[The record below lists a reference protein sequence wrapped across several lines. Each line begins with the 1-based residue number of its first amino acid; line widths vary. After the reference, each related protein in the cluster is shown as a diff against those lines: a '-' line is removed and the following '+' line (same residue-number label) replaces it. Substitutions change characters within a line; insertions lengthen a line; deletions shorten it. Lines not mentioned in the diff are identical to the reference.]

1 MAQFIADRKDIDFVL
16 HEQFELSQLSRHEKF
31 SDFNKSVIDMI
42 VNEARNLAIKEILP
56 TNKIGDEEGFHFE
69 NGCVA
74 MPPEFKAAWRQLE
87 SGEWFAPAQAPEF
100 GGQGIPETL
109 NVITQNYLFG
119 ANLSLLMVAGL
130 NHAAGKII
138 ETFGTDL
145 QKKTYLKNLYSGK
158 WSGTM
163 LLTEAESGSN
173 LGDLTTSAVKNEDG
187 TYSLSGNKIFI
198 SGGDHDM
205 TENIV
210 HLVLARIEGAS
221 EGSRGISL
229 FVAPKF
235 LVNDDGSLSEHNDIV
250 CTGIEEKMGL
260 HGSPT
265 CSMAL
270 GSRENCTATLIGK
283 ENKGLSIM
291 FLMMN
296 KARLM
301 VGSQALSCASSAYLH
316 ALDYARNRI
325 QGSFIGGVDKK
336 SVPIIQHPDIRRMLL
351 TMKMHTEGARSLLCY
366 IANLEDKKKLTE
378 TATDIEKYQTLI
390 DILIPVAKGYV
401 TDRSIDV
408 CNIAVQVFGGY
419 GYTREFPV
427 EQLLRDVRVTSIYEG
442 TNGIQAMDLL
452 GRKLHHEKKELFRNL
467 MDEIDIIL
475 NKAKATP
482 ALEQMAEMLDN
493 ALTKLE
499 MVVKRID
506 PALQNQDVLLSY
518 AFATPFLEVMGDVIM
533 AWMLLWRAT
542 IAQDRI
548 ENKPRKK
555 ELDFYAGQIKSAQFF
570 IGSILPVTLGKMES
584 IITFNGAAIE
594 ISDTSFGGK

>member
-1 MAQFIADRKDIDFVL
+1 MQLIADRKDIDFVL
-16 HEQFELSQLSRHEKF
+16 HEQFKLSQLSRNEKF
-31 SDFNKSVIDMI
+31 RDFNKTVIDMI

-56 TNKIGDEEGFHFE
+56 TNKIGDETGCSYE
-69 NGCVA
+69 NGRVT
-74 MPPEFKAAWRQLE
+74 MPSEFKAAWHQLE
-87 SGEWFAPAQAPEF
+87 KGEWFAPAQEPDW

-109 NVITQNYLFG
+109 NVVTQNYLFG

-138 ETFGTDL
+138 ETFGSDQ
-145 QKKTYLKNLYSGK
+145 QKKYYLKNLYSGK

-163 LLTEAESGSN
+163 VLTEAESGSN
-173 LGDLTTSAVKNEDG
+173 LGDLTTSATKNEDG

-210 HLVLARIEGAS
+210 HLVLARIEGAPK
-221 EGSRGISL
+221 GSRGISL

-235 LVNDDGSLSEHNDIV
+235 LVNDDGSLSEQNDIV

-270 GSRENCTATLIGK
+270 GSRGKCIGTLIGEK
-283 ENKGLSIM
+283 NRGLSIM
-291 FLMMN
+291 FMMMN

-325 QGSFIGGVDKK
+325 QGSVPVESGKK
-336 SVPIIQHPDIRRMLL
+336 SVAIIRHPDIRRMLL
-351 TMKMHTEGARSLLCY
+351 TMKMYTEGARSLLCF
-366 IANLEDKKKLTE
+366 IANLEDKKKLKE
-378 TATDIEKYQTLI
+378 NAADMARYQNLI
-390 DILIPVAKGYV
+390 DILTPVAKGYV
-401 TDRSIDV
+401 TDRALDV
-408 CNIAVQVFGGY
+408 CNMAVQIFGGY
-419 GYTREFPV
+419 GYSTEFPV

-442 TNGIQAMDLL
+442 TNGIQAMDLV
-452 GRKLHHEKKELFRNL
+452 GRKLFHRKKELFRNL
-467 MDEIDIIL
+467 IDEIEKVL
-475 NKAKATP
+475 NKAKTMPDLKQLAENLDQ
-482 ALEQMAEMLDN
+482 ALIL
-493 ALTKLE
+493 LE
-499 MVVKRID
+499 RVVNRID
-506 PALQNQDVLLSY
+506 PAIQEPDSLLSY
-518 AFATPFLEVMGDVIM
+518 AFATPFLEVTGDIIM

-542 IAQDRI
+542 IAQERI
-548 ENKPRKK
+548 ESKPRKK
-555 ELDFYAGQIKSAQFF
+555 DHDFYTGQLKSAQFF
-570 IGSILPVTLGKMES
+570 IGSILPVTLGKMAS
-584 IITFNGAAIE
+584 IINFNGAAIE